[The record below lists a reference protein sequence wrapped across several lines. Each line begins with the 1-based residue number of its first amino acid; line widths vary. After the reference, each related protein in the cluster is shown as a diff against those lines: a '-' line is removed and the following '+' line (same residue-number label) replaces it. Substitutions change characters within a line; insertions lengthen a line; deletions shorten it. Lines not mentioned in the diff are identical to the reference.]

1 MRSENVDLRGQLKEE
16 KSTESKESADTS
28 GDIDDAQGD
37 LRKTLERLRSEAKG
51 HRKIIQLLKEQLER
65 TEAVVDVEARSDSQ
79 PDMMVTMTR
88 EMERLRLEQE
98 GGAHGREKLLEGEE
112 RGKAHGDGHATQGNS
127 HTQPAKGHS
136 YRIAR
141 HGVST
146 VIEMRKKHEV
156 KRRLAHILIFLLCC
170 LFLYCRLVSNLAC
183 PSPCD
188 TTKQTLLAAGSR

>member
-16 KSTESKESADTS
+16 KSKESKESADTL
-28 GDIDDAQGD
+28 GDIGDAQGD

-65 TEAVVDVEARSDSQ
+65 TEEVVDVETLSDSQ
-79 PDMMVTMTR
+79 PGMMMTMTQ

-112 RGKAHGDGHATQGNS
+112 RGKAQGHATQGNS

-146 VIEMRKKHEV
+146 GIEMRKKHEV

-183 PSPCD
+183 PSP
-188 TTKQTLLAAGSR
+188 